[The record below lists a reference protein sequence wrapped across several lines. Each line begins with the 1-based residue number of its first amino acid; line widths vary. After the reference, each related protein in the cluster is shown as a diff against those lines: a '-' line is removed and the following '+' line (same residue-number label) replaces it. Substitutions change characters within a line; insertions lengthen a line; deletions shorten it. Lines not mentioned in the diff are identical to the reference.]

1 MKEQNRFLEVAT
13 EKRKRGRP
21 SIDIGVTSCL
31 GGTRRTQVNAKYMFE
46 AVSLIS
52 EAASEI
58 PDNHLL
64 WYSDDKTQ
72 RAAGKHGILEQI
84 GRMWLQDHMTYA
96 SCVLVAN
103 YAISALKAGY
113 TSREIEYAI
122 RRIRK
127 TANLAE
133 KNPDDDWYYQSEVK
147 AVREL
152 QKMAGEL

>member
-21 SIDIGVTSCL
+21 SIDIGATSFL
-31 GGTRRTQVNAKYMFE
+31 GGTRRTKVNAKYMFE

-103 YAISALKAGY
+103 YAIIINQTPWKTCKSQKP
-113 TSREIEYAI
+113 AI
-122 RRIRK
+122 RRRWKEPKSTI
-127 TANLAE
+127 
-133 KNPDDDWYYQSEVK
+133 
-147 AVREL
+147 
-152 QKMAGEL
+152 

>member
-1 MKEQNRFLEVAT
+1 M
-13 EKRKRGRP
+13 
-21 SIDIGVTSCL
+21 SYD
-31 GGTRRTQVNAKYMFE
+31 
-46 AVSLIS
+46 
-52 EAASEI
+52 
-58 PDNHLL
+58 
-64 WYSDDKTQ
+64 
-72 RAAGKHGILEQI
+72 
-84 GRMWLQDHMTYA
+84 

-103 YAISALKAGY
+103 YATSALKEGY